1 MQDISKIEAYLWAT
15 PNSRRI
21 SILLEELG
29 LEFVVHPVNIRA
41 GEQFAPD
48 VLLLNP
54 YGKLP
59 IVTWQ
64 ERGESHVMFE
74 SGAIMLRFGQ
84 MRKDLLPPD
93 GNLRDRVMMWF
104 MMAMTSLG
112 PMTGNAHHWT
122 QLAPDRPLVASVH
135 YVALVKRAYDIV
147 ERNLAENEYLAGSY
161 SLADIAAY
169 PWIAVHEWAAV
180 NLADYPAISRWLE
193 RMGDRA
199 AVRRGMQVPQG
210 ARLS

>member
-1 MQDISKIEAYLWAT
+1 MNDISKIEAYLWAT

-48 VLLLNP
+48 VLRLNP

-59 IVTWQ
+59 IVTWH
-64 ERGESHVMFE
+64 EGAESHVMFE

-84 MRKDLLPPD
+84 MRADLLPAG

-122 QLAPDRPLVASVH
+122 QLAPDRPKVASDH
-135 YVALVKRAYDIV
+135 HIALVKRAYDMV

-180 NLADYPAISRWLE
+180 DMADYPAISRWLE
-193 RMGDRA
+193 HVGNRA
-199 AVRRGMQVPQG
+199 AVRRGMNVP
-210 ARLS
+210 